1 LWALHLSMLPCPP
14 PEPLLYNQDYASD
27 DGSKKPTMNS
37 STAEDEKSADSKGKR
52 VYPKEPGV
60 STSESDGSQL
70 EDDSEMDEMLRAL
83 SESSS
88 SDNDKDDD
96 TGQPRPK
103 PEGRRRTSNTFGR
116 NGPVSNIALLMV
128 ACWTLRLPIK
138 YLDFIRLEGDVD

>member
-1 LWALHLSMLPCPP
+1 LSLLPSPP
-14 PEPLLYNQDYASD
+14 PEPLLYNQEYQDYASD
-27 DGSKKPTMNS
+27 DDSKLKKPTMGS
-37 STAEDEKSADSKGKR
+37 STADDEMAADSKGKK
-52 VYPKEPGV
+52 VSPKEPGV
-60 STSESDGSQL
+60 SSSSDGDESDLEL

-83 SESSS
+83 SESSC

-138 YLDFIRLEGDVD
+138 YLDLIRLER